1 MLREVINHMT
11 ASGLLLLLFHPS
23 SFITHPL
30 ADMFLLQANTTALF
44 SVADLQLIA
53 PELILTVCACIALV
67 MEVVLPYRKSKLIAY
82 FSLIGVGFAGISLG
96 VQYWYLRDV
105 LPLDGFYGMVRIDG
119 FALIF
124 KSIFLVAAAQ
134 AIAVSTRY
142 LDIEGEQHGEYYA
155 LVLFA
160 TVGMMFLACGYDL
173 ISLYISL
180 ELMALTFYV
189 LVAFTKRE
197 KRSNEA
203 AMKYFLLG
211 AFSSGVLLYGMSLLY
226 GIAGST
232 NLAEIGRSVAAI
244 AGTVGDSGETVTASL
259 RPMLLLGMIALAAGL
274 FFKIAAVPF
283 HMWAPDAYEG
293 APTSVTAFLSTGS
306 KAASFAL
313 YARIFIEALNTM
325 RADWAPLLGLVAA
338 ITIMVGNWAAVT
350 QENSKRL
357 LAYSSISNAGYLLLG
372 LVAGN
377 SYGYIGLMIYLL
389 VYTLMNMGAFGI
401 IISLRRRGII
411 GDNVDDMTGLAH
423 KAPGMAAMMA
433 IFMLSLGGLPMTG
446 GFIGKY
452 FLFGGLLQ
460 RGKAD
465 GKTWYYWL
473 AAWAIINTVVS
484 FYYYIRFIKVM
495 YLGDRVADDQPLALS
510 PALRAALVAS
520 LVGILFIGLYPQP
533 LIEIVQR
540 LVAPLAALGPLG
552 LK

>member
-1 MLREVINHMT
+1 ML
-11 ASGLLLLLFHPS
+11 F
-23 SFITHPL
+23 
-30 ADMFLLQANTTALF
+30 LQANTTALF
-44 SVADLQLIA
+44 NLADLQLIA

-67 MEVVLPYRKSKLIAY
+67 LEVILPYRKSKVIAY
-82 FSLIGVGFAGISLG
+82 FALVGIALAAASLG
-96 VQYWYLRDV
+96 VQWWYSRDI
-105 LPLDGFYGMVRIDG
+105 LPLDGFYGMIRIDG
-119 FALIF
+119 FALLF
-124 KSIFLVAAAQ
+124 KSIFLVAAAL
-134 AIAVSTRY
+134 AIAISTRF

-160 TVGMMFLACGYDL
+160 TVGMMFLGCGYDL

-226 GIAGST
+226 GVAGST
-232 NLAEIGRSVAAI
+232 NLGEIGRSVGQI
-244 AGTVGDSGETVTASL
+244 VASIGASNEASSELSTL
-259 RPMLLLGMIALAAGL
+259 RPMLLLGLIALAAGL

-313 YARIFIEALNTM
+313 YARIFMEALPSM

-350 QENSKRL
+350 QENAKRL

-377 SYGYIGLMIYLL
+377 AYGYIGLVIYLL

-411 GDNVDDMTGLAH
+411 GDNVDDMTGLAQ

-433 IFMLSLGGLPMTG
+433 VFMLSLGGLPMTG

-460 RGKAD
+460 RGQTD
-465 GKTWYYWL
+465 GKNWYYWL
-473 AAWAIINTVVS
+473 AIWAIINTVVS

-495 YLGDRVADDQPLALS
+495 YLGDRIADNQPLELS
-510 PALRAALVAS
+510 PSLRAALVVS
-520 LVGILFIGLYPQP
+520 LAGILFIGVYPQP
-533 LIEIVQR
+533 LINLTQKLI
-540 LVAPLAALGPLG
+540 APLAALGPVA

>member
-1 MLREVINHMT
+1 
-11 ASGLLLLLFHPS
+11 
-23 SFITHPL
+23 
-30 ADMFLLQANTTALF
+30 MFLFQANTTALF
-44 SVADLQLIA
+44 NLADLQLIA
-53 PELILTVCACIALV
+53 PELILTVCACVALV
-67 MEVVLPYRKSKLIAY
+67 MEVILPYRKSKLIAY
-82 FSLIGVGFAGISLG
+82 FVLVGVALAAISLG
-96 VQYWYLRDV
+96 LQWWFTRNV

-124 KSIFLVAAAQ
+124 KAIFLVAAGL
-134 AIAVSTRY
+134 AIAISTRF

-160 TVGMMFLACGYDL
+160 TVGMMFLGCGYDL

-180 ELMALTFYV
+180 ELMALSFYV

-211 AFSSGVLLYGMSLLY
+211 AFSSGILLYGMSMLY

-232 NLAEIGRSVAAI
+232 NLGEIGRSVAQLVTSI
-244 AGTVGDSGETVTASL
+244 NESGEILRGVAVL

-274 FFKIAAVPF
+274 FFKVAAVPF

-313 YARIFIEALNTM
+313 YARIFMEALPAM
-325 RADWAPLLGLVAA
+325 RVDWAPLLGLVAA
-338 ITIMVGNWAAVT
+338 ITIAVGNWAAVT

-372 LVAGN
+372 LVAAN
-377 SYGYIGLMIYLL
+377 EYGYLGLVIYLL
-389 VYTLMNMGAFGI
+389 VYTLMNMGAFGVV
-401 IISLRRRGII
+401 ISLRRRGII
-411 GDNVDDMTGLAH
+411 GDNVDDMAGLAQ

-433 IFMLSLGGLPMTG
+433 VFMLSLGGLPMTG

-452 FLFGGLLQ
+452 FLFGGLLL
-460 RGKAD
+460 RGQAD
-465 GKTWYYWL
+465 GKSWYYWL
-473 AAWAIINTVVS
+473 AIWAIINTVVS
-484 FYYYIRFIKVM
+484 FYYYVRFIKVM
-495 YLGDRVADDQPLALS
+495 YLGDRVADKQPLELS

-520 LVGILFIGLYPQP
+520 LVGIIFIGVYPQP
-533 LIEIVQR
+533 LIDLTQKLIE
-540 LVAPLAALGPLG
+540 PLAALGSVA

>member
-1 MLREVINHMT
+1 M
-11 ASGLLLLLFHPS
+11 LLLF
-23 SFITHPL
+23 
-30 ADMFLLQANTTALF
+30 QANSTALF
-44 SVADLQLIA
+44 SLSDLRLIA

-67 MEVVLPYRKSKLIAY
+67 MEVILPRKYSKWTAY
-82 FSLIGVGFAGISLG
+82 FSLAGIAFAAISLG
-96 VQYWYLRDV
+96 LLWVSNLDS

-119 FALIF
+119 FALLF
-124 KSIFLVAAAQ
+124 KSIFLVAAAL
-134 AIAVSTRY
+134 AIAISTRY

-160 TVGMMFLACGYDL
+160 TVGMMFLACGFDL
-173 ISLYISL
+173 ITLYISL

-226 GIAGST
+226 GVAGST
-232 NLAEIGRSVAAI
+232 NLGEIGHAVANI
-244 AGTVGDSGETVTASL
+244 AGSTGETSL
-259 RPMLLLGMIALAAGL
+259 RPLLLLGMIALAAGL

-293 APTSVTAFLSTGS
+293 APTSVTAFLSTAS

-313 YARIFIEALNTM
+313 YARIFMEALQSI

-338 ITIMVGNWAAVT
+338 VTIMVGIWAAVT

-377 SYGYIGLMIYLL
+377 SYGYIGLVIYLL

-411 GDNVDDMTGLAH
+411 GDNVEDLTGLAQ
-423 KAPGMAAMMA
+423 KAPG
-433 IFMLSLGGLPMTG
+433 
-446 GFIGKY
+446 
-452 FLFGGLLQ
+452 
-460 RGKAD
+460 
-465 GKTWYYWL
+465 
-473 AAWAIINTVVS
+473 
-484 FYYYIRFIKVM
+484 
-495 YLGDRVADDQPLALS
+495 
-510 PALRAALVAS
+510 
-520 LVGILFIGLYPQP
+520 
-533 LIEIVQR
+533 
-540 LVAPLAALGPLG
+540 
-552 LK
+552 

>member
-1 MLREVINHMT
+1 
-11 ASGLLLLLFHPS
+11 
-23 SFITHPL
+23 
-30 ADMFLLQANTTALF
+30 MFLLQANATALF
-44 SVADLQLIA
+44 SLSDLQLIV
-53 PELILTVCACIALV
+53 PELILTVCACVALV
-67 MEVVLPYRKSKLIAY
+67 MEVVLPYRKSKVIAY
-82 FSLIGVGFAGISLG
+82 FSLVGIALAAVSLV
-96 VQYWYLRDV
+96 VQYWSRAAF
-105 LPLDGFYGMVRIDG
+105 PIDGFYGMIRIDG

-124 KSIFLVAAAQ
+124 QSIFLIGAAL
-134 AIAVSTRY
+134 AIAISTRY

-160 TVGMMFLACGYDL
+160 TVGMMFLACGFDL
-173 ISLYISL
+173 ITLYISL

-226 GIAGST
+226 GDAGST
-232 NLAEIGRSVAAI
+232 TLGEIGRSVAEIA
-244 AGTVGDSGETVTASL
+244 AGTGDASTASL

-293 APTSVTAFLSTGS
+293 APTSVTAFLSTAS

-313 YARIFIEALNTM
+313 YVRIFMEALNSI

-357 LAYSSISNAGYLLLG
+357 LAYSSISNAGYVLLG

-377 SYGYIGLMIYLL
+377 SYGYIGLTIYLL
-389 VYTLMNMGAFGI
+389 VYTFMNMGAFGI

-423 KAPGMAAMMA
+423 KAPAMAAMMA
-433 IFMLSLGGLPMTG
+433 VFMLSLGGLPMTG

-473 AAWAIINTVVS
+473 AGWAIINTVVS
-484 FYYYIRFIKVM
+484 FYYYVRFIKVM
-495 YLGDRVADDQPLALS
+495 YLGDRIADDKPLSLS
-510 PALRAALVAS
+510 PALQTALVVS
-520 LVGILFIGLYPQP
+520 LAGIIFIGVYPQP
-533 LIEIVQR
+533 VIEIVQR
-540 LVAPLAALGPLG
+540 LLAR
-552 LK
+552 

>member
-1 MLREVINHMT
+1 
-11 ASGLLLLLFHPS
+11 
-23 SFITHPL
+23 
-30 ADMFLLQANTTALF
+30 MFLLQANTTTLF

-53 PELILTVCACIALV
+53 PEIILTISACVALV
-67 MEVVLPYRKSKLIAY
+67 MEVILPYRKSKLIAY
-82 FSLIGVGFAGISLG
+82 FCLLGIALASLSLG
-96 VQYWYLRDV
+96 VQWWSAKDI
-105 LPLDGFYGMVRIDG
+105 LPLSGFYGMVRIDG
-119 FALIF
+119 FALVF
-124 KSIFLVAAAQ
+124 KAIFLLAAAL
-134 AIAVSTRY
+134 AIAISTRY

-160 TVGMMFLACGYDL
+160 TVGMMFLGCGYDL
-173 ISLYISL
+173 ILLYISL

-211 AFSSGVLLYGMSLLY
+211 AFSSGILLYGMSLLF
-226 GIAGST
+226 GVAGST
-232 NLAEIGRSVAAI
+232 NLGEIGRQVGSIFGTIAADP
-244 AGTVGDSGETVTASL
+244 ANDLARL

-313 YARIFIEALNTM
+313 YARILFEALPAM

-377 SYGYIGLMIYLL
+377 SYGYTGLMIYLL

-411 GDNVDDMTGLAH
+411 GDNVDDLTGLAQ
-423 KAPGMAAMMA
+423 KAPGMAAMMG

-452 FLFGGLLQ
+452 FLFGGLLE
-460 RGKAD
+460 RGRTD
-465 GKTWYYWL
+465 GKSWYYWL
-473 AAWAIINTVVS
+473 AGWAIINTVVS
-484 FYYYIRFIKVM
+484 FYYYVRFIRVM
-495 YLGDRVADDQPLALS
+495 YLGDRVADNQPLSLS
-510 PALRAALVAS
+510 PALQTALVAS
-520 LVGILFIGLYPQP
+520 LVGIIAIGVYPQP
-533 LIEIVQR
+533 LIKIVQK
-540 LVAPLAALGPLG
+540 LVAP
-552 LK
+552 